1 VPWLTWRLIG
11 AAPRLYA
18 VVCAL
23 TLTVGLLD
31 LLPGLVLQAYFD
43 AVAGQESP
51 RLGVGA
57 AVALTL
63 LVPLARTVTMT
74 LTVLSDTGLRFVVAA
89 LVRANLLAGVFRR
102 PGAQAL
108 PEAAGEAANRFRDD
122 ATQAEVAVTET
133 YEALTAA
140 LFVAAALAIMARTSP
155 AMTLFVFVPLVAAIV
170 AAQSA
175 FGRLARYRRAS
186 RAASGSAAGLLGEV
200 FEAVDAVQLA
210 GAEARVVAHF
220 RRLGET
226 RRRAMLR
233 DAVATRL
240 LEAVTA
246 NAGGVG
252 AGVILLLAAGA
263 MRDGRFTVG
272 DFALFAYYLWPV
284 TDFVASL
291 GRTLPRY
298 RLVGVGFERMAALLP
313 RPDPRALVDHR
324 PLPLRGHLPA
334 AAPEPPSGPPSEP
347 AGRLEVLEADGLT
360 YRYGAIGAGG
370 AGGAGGS
377 APDAPRTGGG
387 VAGVRLRLRRGEFVV
402 VTGRIG
408 AGKTTLLRALLGLL
422 PAQAGTV
429 RWNGRPVEDAAAFF
443 VPPRAAYTPQ
453 VPRLFSGTVRE
464 NILLGFPASPA
475 SLERAV
481 REAVLEPDLERL
493 EDGLETRIG
502 PRGRRLSG
510 GQVQRTAAARMLVRQ
525 PDLLVFDDLS
535 SALDAATERALWER
549 LLARPDTTCLAV
561 SHRRAALQ
569 RADRIL
575 VLQEGRVEAE
585 GTLAELLA
593 GSDELRRLWHE
604 APPGA

>member
-1 VPWLTWRLIG
+1 M
-11 AAPRLYA
+11 
-18 VVCAL
+18 
-23 TLTVGLLD
+23 TV
-31 LLPGLVLQAYFD
+31 
-43 AVAGQESP
+43 
-51 RLGVGA
+51 
-57 AVALTL
+57 
-63 LVPLARTVTMT
+63 
-74 LTVLSDTGLRFVVAA
+74 TVLSDTGLRFVVAA

-155 AMTLFVFVPLVAAIV
+155 AMTLFVFVPLVTAIV
-170 AAQSA
+170 VAQSA

-246 NAGGVG
+246 NAAGVG
-252 AGVILLLAAGA
+252 AGVILLLGAGA
-263 MRDGRFTVG
+263 MRDGRFTLG

-284 TDFVASL
+284 TEFVASL

-298 RLVGVGFERMAALLP
+298 RLVGVGFERMAVLLP

-324 PLPLRGHLPA
+324 PLPLWGPLPA
-334 AAPEPPSGPPSEP
+334 DAPAPRTAP
-347 AGRLEVLEADGLT
+347 AGPLDVLEADGLT
-360 YRYGAIGAGG
+360 YRYGAD
-370 AGGAGGS
+370 GGS
-377 APDAPRTGGG
+377 PGSPGTGGG
-387 VAGVRLRLRRGEFVV
+387 VTGVRLRLRRGDFVV

-429 RWNGRPVEDAAAFF
+429 RWNGTPVADPAAFF

-453 VPRLFSGTVRE
+453 VPRLFGGTVRE
-464 NILLGFPASPA
+464 NILLGFPASPG

-510 GQVQRTAAARMLVRQ
+510 GQVQRTAAARMLVRR

-535 SALDAATERALWER
+535 SALDAATEHALWER
-549 LLARPDTTCLAV
+549 LLAHPGTTCLAV
-561 SHRRAALQ
+561 SHRRAALE

-575 VLQEGRVEAE
+575 VLKEGRVEAE
-585 GTLAELLA
+585 GTLPELLA
-593 GSDELRRLWHE
+593 GSAELRRLWSE
-604 APPGA
+604 AQPGA